1 MKKISKKTVEITDFN
16 EDNVEVNVIIS
27 ANTQFGDP
35 HFIINGKR
43 IDDNN
48 LNDDKFSFTIAKAD
62 LQSDHLLFAT
72 SFNINMQTNHLQ
84 ILINTCRIKFE
95 FPQIPGKN
103 FHFNPFKGKTTED
116 LAGKFIYGVYKYI
129 KVEL

>member
-35 HFIINGKR
+35 HFIINGMR

-48 LNDDKFSFTIAKAD
+48 LNDNKFSFTIAKAD